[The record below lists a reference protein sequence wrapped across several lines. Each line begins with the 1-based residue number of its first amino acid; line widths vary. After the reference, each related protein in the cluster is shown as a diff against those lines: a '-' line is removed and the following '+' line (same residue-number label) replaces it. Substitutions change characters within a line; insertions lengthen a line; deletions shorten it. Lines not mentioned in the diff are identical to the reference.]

1 MAQGFIGASGC
12 MAYLGALKMR
22 EGYIG
27 AARVYSTGNI
37 VTYHVDTGIT
47 YQEEVDE
54 GASCLSP
61 KTFTPAKTGWEFVGW
76 RQDTTATA
84 SVETSIPMPDAPV
97 TLYAVF
103 KQEVTITCYDG
114 STAAGGVSG
123 YRYHNNGNI
132 LNPTFVLPQTA
143 LSGWIARGWSTDTAA
158 NGSITYANGASFAR
172 DSNITLYG
180 MYQQTITVSYS
191 GNGATGGSTA
201 AQTGTRYYNPGSGA
215 VLNPSFSLQ
224 TNGFTRSGYTF
235 SKWALGSAGGTQ
247 YAAGASITL
256 AANSTMHAVWG
267 YAGAPFYIVKGYAC
281 YYTLGW
287 TLVSTT
293 NATGLRVSNFVNGN
307 PAYTSIGSGTNNDAQ
322 PSSFTAVSDSIPTR
336 GNKTI
341 RLSANISSA
350 GGSISINGVS
360 KTLSGTFSET
370 FDISNVSSIKIT
382 ATGSSWGQTSDPY
395 IQFIEIYLY

>member
-12 MAYLGALKMR
+12 MAYLGAFKMR

-27 AARVYSTGNI
+27 AARVYSAGNI
-37 VTYHVDTGIT
+37 VTYKVGVNT

-54 GASCLSP
+54 GSSCLSP
-61 KTFTPAKTGWEFVGW
+61 KTFTPALSGWTFVGW
-76 RQDTTATA
+76 RQDTAA
-84 SVETSIPMPDAPV
+84 NGSVLSNLTMGNEPI

-103 KQEVTITCYDG
+103 SQIVTVTYYND
-114 STAAGGVSG
+114 STSARKWSKE
-123 YRYHNNGNI
+123 RYYNTNNI
-132 LNPTFVLPQTA
+132 SNPTFA
-143 LSGWIARGWSTDTAA
+143 LTQNAISGWITRGWSTDTAA

-256 AANSTMHAVWG
+256 AANSTMHAVWV

>member
-37 VTYHVDTGIT
+37 VTYHVDTEIT

-84 SVETSIPMPDAPV
+84 SVEASIPMPDAPV

-132 LNPTFVLPQTA
+132 LNPIFVLPQTA

-256 AANSTMHAVWG
+256 AASTTVYAVWIATNLIVTG
-267 YAGAPFYIVKGYAC
+267 NANYITVSGTQGAELWYATGERDNTAYINVSYAGY
-281 YYTLGW
+281 
-287 TLVSTT
+287 
-293 NATGLRVSNFVNGN
+293 R
-307 PAYTSIGSGTNNDAQ
+307 
-322 PSSFTAVSDSIPTR
+322 
-336 GNKTI
+336 
-341 RLSANISSA
+341 
-350 GGSISINGVS
+350 
-360 KTLSGTFSET
+360 
-370 FDISNVSSIKIT
+370 SIKIT
-382 ATGSSWGQTSDPY
+382 IEVHVQKPDTYTEMSINGTEVYNKRTGVNKLTQHEVINGAAENIKYRWAGTFTGTKIPVRCFTQNYGSTQTWTSLRWS
-395 IQFIEIYLY
+395 IVSAELSM